1 MAELATIARPYAQAL
16 FDASAGKLDETA
28 QWVGQLAA
36 VAGNA
41 ELLQVADSPKV
52 QGSQLF
58 ELIAGLL
65 PAALPE
71 AGKNFLRLV
80 VDNGR
85 LAALPEIASQFESL
99 KNAATGAADAV
110 IYSAFPMEGAEL
122 ADLMALLEKRFGTK
136 LQPTVVVDQELI
148 GGVRVVVG
156 DEVLDT
162 SVKARIEQMKQA
174 LTA

>member
-80 VDNGR
+80 LDNGR

>member
-80 VDNGR
+80 LDNGR

-122 ADLMALLEKRFGTK
+122 ADLMALLEKRFGTR

>member
-1 MAELATIARPYAQAL
+1 M
-16 FDASAGKLDETA
+16 
-28 QWVGQLAA
+28 
-36 VAGNA
+36 
-41 ELLQVADSPKV
+41 
-52 QGSQLF
+52 
-58 ELIAGLL
+58 L

>member
-52 QGSQLF
+52 HGSQLF

>member
-52 QGSQLF
+52 HGSQLF

-122 ADLMALLEKRFGTK
+122 ADLMALLEKRFGTR